1 MAFEEGRF
9 KTCSYFKTIKN
20 SLSASEEKDSTLD
33 KFMALLE
40 WGIIQLI
47 DDSFFMLFPPLLL
60 DVIFTF
66 PVKAEGGSSS
76 KSSRGSLLTDIFKS
90 QL

>member
-47 DDSFFMLFPPLLL
+47 DDSCPHISIP
-60 DVIFTF
+60 
-66 PVKAEGGSSS
+66 SC
-76 KSSRGSLLTDIFKS
+76 
-90 QL
+90 